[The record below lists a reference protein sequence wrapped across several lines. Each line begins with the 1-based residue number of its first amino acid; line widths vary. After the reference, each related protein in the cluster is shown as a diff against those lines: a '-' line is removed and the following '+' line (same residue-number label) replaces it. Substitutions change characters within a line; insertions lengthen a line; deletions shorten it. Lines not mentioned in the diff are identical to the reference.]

1 MAGSKINDRVQNRLL
16 AALPEKESKRLRA
29 KAERVRLNVRDV
41 LYQPEKPIKDVY
53 FVEDGVVSLVSRMAD
68 GGTVEIA
75 TVGNEGM
82 IGLPVFLGASTSP
95 LQAFAQVPGG
105 AWKVSAADFR
115 QALDH
120 GSSALAQALHRY
132 TQALFVQ
139 LSMSVACNRLHS
151 VQQRCARWLLITSD
165 RVDRSEFALT
175 QEFLAQMLG
184 VRRASAN
191 EALQNFKRKGF
202 LDYRQGKM
210 KIKNRK
216 GLESAACEC
225 YFITRDEYQRL
236 TGS

>member
-1 MAGSKINDRVQNRLL
+1 MPRSKGNHLVQNRLL
-16 AALPEKESKRLRA
+16 AGLPEKESKRLLA
-29 KAERVRLNVRDV
+29 KAERISLKLRDM

-53 FVEDGVVSLVSRMAD
+53 FIENGVASLVSRMEN
-68 GGTVEIA
+68 GGAVEVG

-95 LQAFAQVPGG
+95 LQAFTQIAGE
-105 AWKVSAADFR
+105 AWKLSVADFR
-115 QALDH
+115 QALNH
-120 GSSALAQALHRY
+120 GNSPLAHALHRY

-151 VQQRCARWLLITSD
+151 VGQRCARWLLITAD
-165 RVDRSEFALT
+165 RVGAENFGLT

-191 EALQNFKRKGF
+191 EALQNFKRKG
-202 LDYRQGKM
+202 LVDYKQGKM
-210 KIKNRK
+210 TIKNRK
-216 GLESAACEC
+216 GLEAAACEC
-225 YFITRDEYQRL
+225 YFITRDEYQKL

>member
-1 MAGSKINDRVQNRLL
+1 MATSKNDDRVQNRLL
-16 AALPEKESKRLRA
+16 AVLPQKELKRLRSN
-29 KAERVRLNVRDV
+29 AERVKLNVRDV
-41 LYQPEKPIKDVY
+41 LYEPEKAIKDVY
-53 FVEDGVVSLVSRMAD
+53 FIEDGVVSLVSRMED
-68 GGTVEIA
+68 GDTVEVG

-82 IGLPVFLGASTSP
+82 IGLPVFLGATTSP
-95 LQAFAQVPGG
+95 LQAFAQVSGE
-105 AWKVSAADFR
+105 AWKVSSNDFR
-115 QALDH
+115 QALNH

-165 RVDRSEFALT
+165 RVDRSTFDLT

-191 EALQNFKRKGF
+191 EALQNFKRKGL
-202 LDYRQGKM
+202 LDYKQGKM
-210 KIKNRK
+210 SLKNRK
-216 GLESAACEC
+216 GLEAAACEC
-225 YFITRDEYQRL
+225 YFITRDEYQKL